1 MKVNL
6 LSFMS
11 LLVGTEA
18 CIVYLFTGAYSLWV
32 HVSHTR
38 SLLKVKVKANS
49 KMLSRSYMDTETYI

>member
-18 CIVYLFTGAYSLWV
+18 YIVYLFTGAYSLWV

-38 SLLKVKVKANS
+38 SLLNVKVKANS